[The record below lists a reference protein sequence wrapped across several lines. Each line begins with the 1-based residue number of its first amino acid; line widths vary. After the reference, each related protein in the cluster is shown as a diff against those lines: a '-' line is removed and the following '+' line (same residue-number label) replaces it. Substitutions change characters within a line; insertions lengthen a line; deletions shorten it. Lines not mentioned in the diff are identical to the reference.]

1 MRPSE
6 GPRVRQGRSITF
18 SANTGLKYE
27 MDLNS
32 QFDVGEVFSL
42 SGASITQLNETNP
55 CPS

>member
-1 MRPSE
+1 ME
-6 GPRVRQGRSITF
+6 QGKDITS

-32 QFDVGEVFSL
+32 QFDVGEVFSV
-42 SGASITQLNETNP
+42 SGASITQLNETTL

>member
-6 GPRVRQGRSITF
+6 GPRVGQGKDITS

-32 QFDVGEVFSL
+32 QFDVGEVFSV
-42 SGASITQLNETNP
+42 SGASITQLNETTL